1 MRNPAHS
8 ACSPTAFSSE
18 LGVLRYADPLTPLL
32 PPFRTLTSFPSTC
45 GTLTPNMAMSA

>member
-18 LGVLRYADPLTPLL
+18 LPTKGVLRYADPLTPLL
-32 PPFRTLTSFPSTC
+32 PPFHSLPFPQPAEHLRQTWR
-45 GTLTPNMAMSA
+45 